1 LSLQKKRRRAF
12 PRALGWPDVSVLAAA
27 RDLREACDELE
38 HLAPYVYDPLSYAW
52 EAHER
57 YCAKYGQGAR
67 RTILVGMN
75 PGPWGM
81 GQTGVPFGD
90 VVWVRD
96 WMGIKGAHTQPAR
109 LHPKRPVA
117 GFGCTRREPSGS
129 RLYGWASARYGAADA
144 FFREFYVVNYCP
156 LLFFDEAGKNLTPP
170 QLGAK
175 AVEALEA
182 ACDAHLDAVVR
193 ALKPEFVVGVGQ
205 FAEERARRVVGHRAT
220 IGRVLHPSPASP
232 LANQGW
238 AEQAEKQLVAIG
250 ALSR

>member
-1 LSLQKKRRRAF
+1 M
-12 PRALGWPDVSVLAAA
+12 SVLSAAK
-27 RDLREACDELE
+27 RLRASCDELD
-38 HLAPYVYDPLSYAW
+38 HLAPYVYDPLAYAW
-52 EAHER
+52 EAHAR
-57 YCAKYGQGAR
+57 YAETFGKGTR

-90 VVWVRD
+90 VVYVRD
-96 WMGIKGAHTQPAR
+96 WMGITGAHTQPPK
-109 LHPKRPVA
+109 LHPKRPVL

-129 RLYGWASARYGAADA
+129 RLYGWAKERFRTAAA
-144 FFREFYVVNYCP
+144 FFDEFYVVNYCP

-193 ALKPEFVVGVGQ
+193 TMEPEFVVGVGQ
-205 FAEERARRVVGHRAT
+205 FAEKSAARVVGERAT
-220 IGRVLHPSPASP
+220 VGRILHPSPASP
-232 LANQGW
+232 VANKGW
-238 AEQAEKQLVAIG
+238 AAQAEAQLR
-250 ALSR
+250 ALGVLR